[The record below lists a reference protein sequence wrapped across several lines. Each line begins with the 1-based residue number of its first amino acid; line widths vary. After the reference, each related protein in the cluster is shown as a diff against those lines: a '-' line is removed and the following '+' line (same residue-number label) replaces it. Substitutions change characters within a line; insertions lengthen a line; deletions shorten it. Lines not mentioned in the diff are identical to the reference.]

1 MFYYKFNLLHENFV
15 WYGSKICKKK
25 HLLSPQWLR
34 NVKAKKYPLWRID
47 TLFSK
52 TKYNDICF
60 LENGGWH
67 FTNIKT
73 PENIDFKMKNFLH
86 HLEYEESGLRIED
99 VKKIVEEKKVFYDHS
114 ADKKEIKWNAS
125 IKLVRA
131 PEEILPNYVNDNK
144 DRLKEWID

>member
-47 TLFSK
+47 ILFSK

-60 LENGGWH
+60 W
-67 FTNIKT
+67 
-73 PENIDFKMKNFLH
+73 KMVVGISQTLKPQ
-86 HLEYEESGLRIED
+86 
-99 VKKIVEEKKVFYDHS
+99 KI
-114 ADKKEIKWNAS
+114 
-125 IKLVRA
+125 
-131 PEEILPNYVNDNK
+131 
-144 DRLKEWID
+144 